1 MRVLIIGSKGQ
12 LGHDL
17 MQQSRVRRWEAAG
30 ADLPE
35 CDITSAESLKSTLQ
49 QTGGVDAVVNASAY
63 TAVDAAESD
72 EATAFAVNR
81 DGVGTLAGVCRDN
94 GIPLVHV
101 STDYVFDGIQT
112 RPYEPTDCVNPTGVY
127 GRSKAEGE
135 AMIREQL
142 NEHIIVRTSWLFGL
156 HGANFVKTMIRL
168 GKERESLRIVDDQVG
183 CPTYA
188 GDLAGAL
195 LDATDQA
202 VSRKEGWGTY
212 HFCNEVAVTWY
223 AFARRILSLARAY
236 EPLRVS
242 EILPVLT
249 SGYPTPAPRPP
260 YSVLDCTSFEKRFG
274 TRRRPW
280 EEALKEM
287 LSALYE

>member
-1 MRVLIIGSKGQ
+1 MRLLIIGSRGQ

-17 MQQSRVRRWEAAG
+17 MHQARERLWQASGV
-30 ADLPE
+30 DLPE
-35 CDITSAESLKSTLQ
+35 CDITDTESLNDAFK
-49 QTGGVDAVVNASAY
+49 QTGGVDVVVNASAY

-72 EATAFAVNR
+72 EETAFAVNR
-81 DGVGTLAGVCRDN
+81 DGVEKLALLCREKA
-94 GIPLVHV
+94 IPLVHV
-101 STDYVFDGIQT
+101 STDYVFDGMQT
-112 RPYEPTDCVNPTGVY
+112 CPYAPSDKVNPTGVY

-135 AMIREQL
+135 TRIRAQL
-142 NEHIIVRTSWLFGL
+142 KEHIIVRTSWLFGL

-168 GKERESLRIVDDQVG
+168 GKEKETLRIVDDQVG

-195 LDATDQA
+195 LDAADYA
-202 VSRKEGWGTY
+202 KNRNEGWGTY
-212 HFCNEVAVTWY
+212 HFCNEVPVTWY
-223 AFARRILSLARAY
+223 AFARRILALARAY

-242 EILPVLT
+242 VILPVLT
-249 SGYPTPAPRPP
+249 SGYPTPAPRPH
-260 YSVLDCTSFEKRFG
+260 YSVLDCTSFENRFG

-287 LSALYE
+287 LTALYA